1 MIKIHIAFPYFIL
14 HNLSGYDADFIKNIK
29 DAYKERTELPIIKE
43 KYISFTKYIDTKK
56 KTCIKL
62 RIIDSFKFLTNLEKL
77 VSYFDKDK
85 LKIRHQNFLTS
96 VQRISISI
104 SRVKLYFTVRLRRK
118 VKDTS
123 LPPRESFYHSL
134 TGDTVSKK
142 NYAHAVNVWQ

>member
-85 LKIRHQNFLTS
+85 LKITSSEFFNLSAENFDFDLT
-96 VQRISISI
+96 
-104 SRVKLYFTVRLRRK
+104 RK
-118 VKDTS
+118 VIFHRSTASKSEGYIFTS
-123 LPPRESFYHSL
+123 TRIVLSF
-134 TGDTVSKK
+134 
-142 NYAHAVNVWQ
+142 VNGRYCI